1 MKELNGLGALWELVG
16 DVKEPGGIHR
26 SNYIVYLV
34 KSTVFG
40 VS

>member
-1 MKELNGLGALWELVG
+1 MKELNGLRALWELVG
-16 DVKEPGGIHR
+16 DVKKPGGIHQ
-26 SNYIVYLV
+26 SNYIAYLV